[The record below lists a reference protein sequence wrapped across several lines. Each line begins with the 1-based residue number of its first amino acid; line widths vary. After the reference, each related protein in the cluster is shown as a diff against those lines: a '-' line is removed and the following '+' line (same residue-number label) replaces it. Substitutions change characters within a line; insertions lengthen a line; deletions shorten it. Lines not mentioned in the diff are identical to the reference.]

1 MDGAMRKT
9 RGRPR
14 GAAGEAGSVQTL
26 ERALSL
32 LSLLSRSEKAT
43 LTELALRAGVPPS
56 SAHRLLTTLQAA
68 RYVEF
73 DEPTGDWSVGVEA
86 FRAGAAFLRRT
97 RVAEAGREAMRALVE
112 QTGES
117 ANLAVPDGPEVVF
130 VGQVETA
137 QPVRAFFAPG
147 MRAHMHASGIG
158 KALLAAMGRAAA
170 ERLLLKS
177 GLPEFTPKTLTSP
190 QALFDDLE
198 AIRARGWSL
207 DDEERYL
214 GMRCV
219 AAPVWNHHGEAVAGV
234 SISGPAARLSPEA
247 TAAFGPLV
255 RRAAASITERI
266 GGAPPATGW
275 GA

>member
-1 MDGAMRKT
+1 MDGAMRKM

-14 GAAGEAGSVQTL
+14 GTGAEAGAGSVQTL

-32 LSLLSRSEKAT
+32 LSLLARSETAT

-73 DEPTGDWSVGVEA
+73 EEATGAWSVGVEA

-117 ANLAVPDGPEVVF
+117 ANMAVPDGAEVVF

-158 KALLAAMGRAAA
+158 KALLAAMSRAEA
-170 ERLLLKS
+170 ERRLLKS
-177 GLPEFTPKTLTSP
+177 GLPEFTPKTLTTP
-190 QALFDDLE
+190 QALFADLE
-198 AIRARGWSL
+198 TIRSRGWSL
-207 DDEERYL
+207 DDEERYP

-219 AAPVWNHHGEAVAGV
+219 AAAIHNHHGEAVAGL
-234 SISGPAARLSPEA
+234 SISGPAARLPVDV
-247 TAAFGPLV
+247 TAEFGPMV
-255 RRAAASITERI
+255 RRAAAEVTARI
-266 GGAPPATGW
+266 GGAAPS
-275 GA
+275 